1 MATAIGGSKSDRLK
15 TELVKL
21 FWTFLYLL
29 VLFGSLV
36 VFRAVLLEQEGQ
48 SLDWRYGFA
57 ALNALIFAKVVL
69 IGDWIG
75 VGRRAAGRPLLWS
88 ILFQAAAFG
97 ALFVLFHFLEE
108 GIKAQF
114 HGMPLGAGLRAFASE
129 YRAALVS
136 ALLFAV
142 ALIPFFALR
151 EFNATLGPERV
162 KVLLFQPGGLEEILG
177 VSNSRGARGRG

>member
-1 MATAIGGSKSDRLK
+1 MATAVKASKSERLK

-36 VFRAVLLEQEGQ
+36 LFRAVLLEGEGQ
-48 SLDWRYGFA
+48 NLDWRYGFA

-75 VGRRAAGRPLLWS
+75 VGRRADGRPLLWS
-88 ILFQAAAFG
+88 ILLQAAAFG

-108 GIKAQF
+108 GIKGLF
-114 HGMPLGAGLRAFASE
+114 HGLPFGSGLRAFAAE
-129 YRAALVS
+129 YRTALVS

-151 EFNATLGPERV
+151 ELSAALGPQRVRTLLLDRDGVERV
-162 KVLLFQPGGLEEILG
+162 F
-177 VSNSRGARGRG
+177 GARSAR

>member
-1 MATAIGGSKSDRLK
+1 MATAMAVSRSERLK
-15 TELVKL
+15 SELTKL

-36 VFRAVLLEQEGQ
+36 LFRAVLLEHEGQ
-48 SLDWRYGFA
+48 NLDWRYGFA
-57 ALNALIFAKVVL
+57 ALNALIFAKVIL

-97 ALFVLFHFLEE
+97 ALFVFFHFLEE

-114 HGMPLGAGLRAFASE
+114 HGMPLGAGLRAFADQ
-129 YRAALVS
+129 YQAALVS

-151 EFNATLGPERV
+151 EFIAALGPERV
-162 KVLLFQPGGLEEILG
+162 KVLLFQPGGLESVLG
-177 VSNSRGARGRG
+177 VSNAR